1 MNNIE
6 RYEAFNTEL
15 REILTLY
22 EEVYFRNDGT
32 YNINSMPSQVG
43 QSRGTKTYE
52 LFEENPS
59 ALFVVFAE
67 FCPKNDEELG
77 RVKIHYDIK
86 YGGTKDFSPSGLT
99 DLRGLNNLLDKYN
112 MEMEWENNSIFLIYD
127 AIDELALLI

>member
-6 RYEAFNTEL
+6 RYEAFNKKL

-32 YNINSMPSQVG
+32 YNID
-43 QSRGTKTYE
+43 SRTYE

-86 YGGTKDFSPSGLT
+86 YGGTNDF
-99 DLRGLNNLLDKYN
+99 NNLLDKYN
-112 MEMEWENNSIFLIYD
+112 MEMEWENSCIFLIYD
-127 AIDELALLI
+127 AIDELHLIHR

>member
-6 RYEAFNTEL
+6 RYEAFNKKL

-32 YNINSMPSQVG
+32 YNID
-43 QSRGTKTYE
+43 SRTYE

-67 FCPKNDEELG
+67 FC
-77 RVKIHYDIK
+77 R
-86 YGGTKDFSPSGLT
+86 
-99 DLRGLNNLLDKYN
+99 
-112 MEMEWENNSIFLIYD
+112 IFLIYD
-127 AIDELALLI
+127 AIDELHLIHR

>member
-6 RYEAFNTEL
+6 RYEAFNKKL

-32 YNINSMPSQVG
+32 YNID
-43 QSRGTKTYE
+43 SRTYE

-86 YGGTKDFSPSGLT
+86 YGGTNDF
-99 DLRGLNNLLDKYN
+99 NNLLDKYN
-112 MEMEWENNSIFLIYD
+112 MEMEWDNSCIFLIYD
-127 AIDELALLI
+127 AIDELHLIHR

>member
-1 MNNIE
+1 MKNIE

-22 EEVYFRNDGT
+22 EEVYKRDDGT
-32 YNINSMPSQVG
+32 YNIDSMPSQVG

-59 ALFVVFAE
+59 VLFVVYTE
-67 FCPKNDEELG
+67 FDITDDEEIK
-77 RVKIHYDIK
+77 RVHIHYNILYQGSK
-86 YGGTKDFSPSGLT
+86 VF
-99 DLRGLNNLLDKYN
+99 NNLLDKYN

-127 AIDELALLI
+127 AIDELHLIHR

>member
-6 RYEAFNTEL
+6 RYEAFNKKL

-32 YNINSMPSQVG
+32 YNID
-43 QSRGTKTYE
+43 SRTYE

-86 YGGTKDFSPSGLT
+86 SSTDASIKDGLKYGGTNDF
-99 DLRGLNNLLDKYN
+99 NNLLDKYN
-112 MEMEWENNSIFLIYD
+112 MEMEWDNSCIFLIYD
-127 AIDELALLI
+127 AIDELHLIHR

>member
-6 RYEAFNTEL
+6 RYEAFNKKL

-32 YNINSMPSQVG
+32 YNID
-43 QSRGTKTYE
+43 SRTYE

-86 YGGTKDFSPSGLT
+86 YGGTNDF
-99 DLRGLNNLLDKYN
+99 NNLLDKYN
-112 MEMEWENNSIFLIYD
+112 MENNQVYED
-127 AIDELALLI
+127 NMDYVDYNNMQMDYEGK